1 MEADVAVLLQ
11 KYLRLTK
18 EETDSLKGLTKS
30 RRTVL
35 IEQAL
40 DEKIVSVTGVGLAE
54 MNKVELPEVETVQEA
69 DQ

>member
-1 MEADVAVLLQ
+1 MEADLAVLLQ
-11 KYLRLTK
+11 KYLHLTK
-18 EETDSLKGLTKS
+18 EETDSLRGLTKS

-54 MNKVELPEVETVQEA
+54 MNKVELPEVEAAQEA

>member
-1 MEADVAVLLQ
+1 MEADLAVLLQ

-18 EETDSLKGLTKS
+18 EETDSLRGLTKS

-54 MNKVELPEVETVQEA
+54 MNKVELPEVEAAQEA